1 MPLLRQN
8 KKASRM
14 MIAAVMLLL
23 PVNLLCAQA
32 AQSDELVDRAQK
44 QVVNYL
50 SKLADLHCTE
60 DVKQQKIQK
69 NGRVEATSRSK
80 FDYFILIQGASG
92 EFQLAESRL
101 EQGGDKAKN
110 TPMLLTNGFSS
121 MLLVF
126 HPYYKDSFNFVVGE
140 VVNENGR
147 AVVPV
152 NFTHIP
158 GTRSPAGLA
167 LRDREYALDL
177 TGTAYIDAKT
187 AQVLH
192 MESGLSHDMSD
203 IGIKSLRVE
212 VQYTPFR
219 SGDEQVMLPQLAKV
233 ELETPKQHWRNEH
246 LFTNYRAFTADA
258 EQSANVTIHKDK
270 SKTEGNGETKPA
282 EKEPAVGKE
291 KQ

>member
-8 KKASRM
+8 SKTTRVLF
-14 MIAAVMLLL
+14 AAALCLL
-23 PVNLLCAQA
+23 PVQALCAQTA
-32 AQSDELVDRAQK
+32 KSDELVDRAQK

-60 DVKQQKIQK
+60 NVKQQKLLK
-69 NGRVEATSRSK
+69 SGHVEATSRSK

-101 EQGGDKAKN
+101 EQGSDKAKN

-126 HPYYKDSFNFVVGE
+126 HPYYRDSFNFSVGNA
-140 VVNENGR
+140 VNENGR
-147 AVVPV
+147 SVVPV
-152 NFTHIP
+152 SFTHIP

-177 TGTAYIDAKT
+177 TGTAYIDAKS
-187 AQVLH
+187 AEVLRI
-192 MESGLSHDMSD
+192 ESGLSHDMSD
-203 IGIKSLRVE
+203 IGIKTLHVE
-212 VQYTPFR
+212 VEYKPFK
-219 SGDEQVMLPQLAKV
+219 SSDEQVMLPEIAKV

-258 EQSANVTIHKDK
+258 EQSADVTIHKDK
-270 SKTEGNGETKPA
+270 SKTEGNEPTKTPENAPA
-282 EKEPAVGKE
+282 AGKE